1 MSQAQVVSC
10 TPIPFEQE
18 KKDLVLRE
26 LDHILSSP
34 FFRNA
39 GRSKQFLQYVVQH
52 RMEHPEP
59 LKERTIGVELFERPH
74 DYATGDDPVVRVQ
87 AGEVRRRLEQY
98 YRTAVNEPPIRID
111 IPVGS
116 YSPVFTEGHPQAERR
131 ALRFPATAQA
141 HAIQETSK
149 FRKRYAAVFACA
161 ILLVVAAAITL
172 GFRFGSQRT
181 AAADEFWRPIFSTP
195 QPMLVCLGKATVYRP
210 TEALYAHYSRLHP
223 GSFDTAIE
231 KFDKLLPLDAKDK
244 VAWGEMREDPAFGV
258 ARGDTYAAVT
268 LSAFLGK
275 IGKLDQVR
283 IGSDYSFSDLK
294 NSPSVIVGAFNNRW
308 TLQITSNLHFAFV
321 EQSGRNMI
329 REQGGSGRVWEER
342 YKNNDNLQP
351 VEDSAIV
358 ARLLDSATGQFTIVV
373 AGIGELGTQ
382 AASELVTRPELLEQ
396 SVRNLPRGWQKK
408 NLEVVLQTTV
418 TDSVPGPP
426 RVVAT
431 YSW

>member
-1 MSQAQVVSC
+1 
-10 TPIPFEQE
+10 
-18 KKDLVLRE
+18 
-26 LDHILSSP
+26 
-34 FFRNA
+34 
-39 GRSKQFLQYVVQH
+39 
-52 RMEHPEP
+52 
-59 LKERTIGVELFERPH
+59 
-74 DYATGDDPVVRVQ
+74 
-87 AGEVRRRLEQY
+87 
-98 YRTAVNEPPIRID
+98 
-111 IPVGS
+111 
-116 YSPVFTEGHPQAERR
+116 
-131 ALRFPATAQA
+131 
-141 HAIQETSK
+141 
-149 FRKRYAAVFACA
+149 
-161 ILLVVAAAITL
+161 
-172 GFRFGSQRT
+172 
-181 AAADEFWRPIFSTP
+181 
-195 QPMLVCLGKATVYRP
+195 
-210 TEALYAHYSRLHP
+210 
-223 GSFDTAIE
+223 
-231 KFDKLLPLDAKDK
+231 
-244 VAWGEMREDPAFGV
+244 EDPAFGV

>member
-1 MSQAQVVSC
+1 MSQAQAVSC

-18 KKDLVLRE
+18 KKELVLRE

-39 GRSKQFLQYVVQH
+39 GRSKQFLQYVVRH
-52 RMEHPEP
+52 RIEHPEP
-59 LKERTIGVELFERPH
+59 LKERTIGVELFDRPH

-98 YRTAVNEPPIRID
+98 YGSVAGDTPLRIE

-116 YSPVFTEGHPQAERR
+116 YSPVFAEGHSR
-131 ALRFPATAQA
+131 AVRLAPGFSASSPPVIQQKSRKKYGLVL
-141 HAIQETSK
+141 AICVVS
-149 FRKRYAAVFACA
+149 
-161 ILLVVAAAITL
+161 LVAAAIAL
-172 GFRFGSQRT
+172 GVRFDADRR
-181 AAADEFWRPIFSTP
+181 AATDVFWRPIFSTP

-210 TEALYAHYSRLHP
+210 TEALYGRYSRLHP

-231 KFDKLLPLDAKDK
+231 KFDKLLPLDPKDK

-275 IGKLDQVR
+275 IGKPDQVR

-321 EQSGRNMI
+321 EQNGRNMI

-342 YKNNDNLQP
+342 YKNDDNLLP
-351 VEDSAIV
+351 IEDSAIV

-396 SVRNLPRGWQKK
+396 SVRSLPSGWQKK